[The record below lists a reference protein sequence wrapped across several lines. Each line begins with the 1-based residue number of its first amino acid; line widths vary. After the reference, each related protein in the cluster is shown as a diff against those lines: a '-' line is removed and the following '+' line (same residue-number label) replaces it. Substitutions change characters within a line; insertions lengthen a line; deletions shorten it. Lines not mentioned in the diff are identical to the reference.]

1 MKLYEI
7 AETYN
12 RFMQAV
18 EDGDVPE
25 ECIEDTLEAIQDEL
39 EDKVDNIACL
49 IKSLVAETEAMKA
62 EKKNLEA
69 RMKAKANLAER
80 LKAYVSDTMRNSGI
94 NKIETVRNK
103 LSFRKSSSLY
113 IENESEFIAMALA
126 ENEMLVRRGKIEINK
141 EVVKDYLVSGVVIPG
156 AEIRENYNLQIK

>member
-18 EDGDVPE
+18 EDGDVPD
-25 ECIEDTLEAIQDEL
+25 ECIEDTLEAIQGEL

-69 RMKAKANLAER
+69 RMKTKTNLAER

-103 LSFRKSSSLY
+103 LSFRKSSSLF
-113 IENESEFIAMALA
+113 IENESEFIRRAME
-126 ENEMLVRRGKIEINK
+126 ENESFLRYTEPEIDKN
-141 EVVKDYLVSGVVIPG
+141 VVKDYLAMGKVIPG

>member
-12 RFMQAV
+12 RFVQAV
-18 EDGDVPE
+18 EDGEVPE
-25 ECIEDTLEAIQDEL
+25 ECIEDTLEAIQGEL

-49 IKSLVAETEAMKA
+49 IKTLNAETAAMKE

-69 RMKAKANLAER
+69 RMKSKANLAEK
-80 LKAYVSDTMRNSGI
+80 LKAYVSETMRNSGI

-103 LSFRKSSSLY
+103 LSFRKSTSLF
-113 IENESEFIAMALA
+113 IENEDEFIAMAIT
-126 ENEMLVRRGKIEINK
+126 ENEMLLRYAKPEINK
-141 EVVKDYLVSGVVIPG
+141 DVVKDYLKNGVVIPG
-156 AEIRENYNLQIK
+156 AEMKENYNLQIK

>member
-25 ECIEDTLEAIQDEL
+25 ECIEDTLEAIQGEL

-80 LKAYVSDTMRNSGI
+80 LKAYVSETMRNSGI
-94 NKIETVRNK
+94 NKIETVRKK

-113 IENESEFIAMALA
+113 IEDENEFIAMALA
-126 ENEMLVRRGKIEINK
+126 ENEMLIRHGKIEINK
-141 EVVKDYLVSGVVIPG
+141 EVVKEYLGNGVVIPG

>member
-7 AETYN
+7 AEAYN

-25 ECIEDTLEAIQDEL
+25 ECIEDTLEAIQGEL

-69 RMKAKANLAER
+69 RMKAKVKLAER
-80 LKAYVSDTMRNSGI
+80 LKAYVAETMRGSGI

-103 LSFRKSSSLY
+103 LSFRKSRSLF
-113 IENESEFIAMALA
+113 IENEGDFIRRAMV
-126 ENEMLVRRGKIEINK
+126 ENKSFLRYYEPEIDK
-141 EVVKDYLVSGVVIPG
+141 EAVKDYLAMGKVVPG
-156 AEIRENYNLQIK
+156 AEMRENYNLQIK